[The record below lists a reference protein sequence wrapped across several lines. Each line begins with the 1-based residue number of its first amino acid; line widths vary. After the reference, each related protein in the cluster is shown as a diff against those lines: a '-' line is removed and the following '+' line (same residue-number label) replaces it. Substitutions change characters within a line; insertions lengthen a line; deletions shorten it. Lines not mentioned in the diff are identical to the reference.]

1 MTFLPGTQH
10 RTGLRPQDLHHE
22 EDLFALDPSLRWIP
36 RITVPLQAGDCTFH
50 SGYTGHMALP
60 NRTDLARLA
69 HVIIYMDEATAYSPG
84 SAVRGHT
91 WAGVWALSWANGY
104 EVR

>member
-1 MTFLPGTQH
+1 VAVQLSVPPLLPERGCMTFLPGTQH

-36 RITVPLQAGDCTFH
+36 RITVPLRAGDCTFH

-60 NRTDLARLA
+60 NRTDLADAFLRPWIWTNTHADRL
-69 HVIIYMDEATAYSPG
+69 
-84 SAVRGHT
+84 
-91 WAGVWALSWANGY
+91 
-104 EVR
+104 